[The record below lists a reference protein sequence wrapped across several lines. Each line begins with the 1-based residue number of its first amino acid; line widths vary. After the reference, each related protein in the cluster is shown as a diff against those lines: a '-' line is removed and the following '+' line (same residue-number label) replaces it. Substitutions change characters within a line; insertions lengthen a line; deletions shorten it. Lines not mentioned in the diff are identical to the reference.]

1 MPQEEQQTM
10 KKLAFALSLA
20 AGALIVVAPAF
31 AADENEGR
39 GQAVITVL
47 PVHDKEAAPANLTQ
61 QDLAIKINGK
71 DSTITNW
78 TPLRG
83 VNDRLELVVLID
95 SAARTSMATQLGEI
109 SNFLKTLPPA
119 AKVSVAYMQYG
130 AAVLSGP
137 LTTDHAQ
144 AAKGLHIS
152 GGIPGSSASPYF
164 CLSNLAQHWPS
175 DDRGARRV
183 VVMITD
189 GVDNYNPRY
198 DPEDP
203 YVQAAITDSVRA
215 GLVVY
220 SMYWQNQG
228 RFDRTGYATNA
239 GQNLL
244 LSLTEATGG
253 MSYWQGY
260 GNPVSF
266 QPYFKDLDR
275 RLANQYEIGFTAPLK
290 NKAVVASMKLKAN
303 GISGKID
310 APQQVLVAPAAM

>member
-1 MPQEEQQTM
+1 M
-10 KKLAFALSLA
+10 KKLAFALSMA
-20 AGALIVVAPAF
+20 AGALMAVAPAL

-39 GQAVITVL
+39 GQAVVTVL

-95 SAARTSMATQLGEI
+95 SSARTSMANQLGEI
-109 SNFLKTLPPA
+109 SNFLKTLPPE

-164 CLSNLAQHWPS
+164 CLSSLAQHWPS

-189 GVDNYNPRY
+189 GVDYYNPRY

-203 YVQAAITDSVRA
+203 YMQAAITDSVRA

-244 LSLTEATGG
+244 QQVTQATGG
-253 MSYWQGY
+253 ISYWQGY

-290 NKAVVASMKLKAN
+290 NKPVVASMKLKAN

-310 APQQVLVAPAAM
+310 APQQVLLAPAAM